1 MKLTLTILFLTFIAI
16 GTLDI
21 SAKPRT
27 KVKITENTVS
37 SLIEGLNSAN
47 LGLKSSSAYM
57 IGELQLS
64 KAVIPL
70 MRILHQDENEEIR
83 IAAALAL
90 YKIGSPIAI
99 HAVKQ
104 SIKFDESERVSKL
117 CASFYSEYLK
127 QKFNDE
133 EINVDVVKT
142 ALK

>member
-1 MKLTLTILFLTFIAI
+1 MKLTLTIILITIIAI
-16 GTLDI
+16 ATLDI
-21 SAKPRT
+21 SAKPKI

-37 SLIEGLNSAN
+37 SLIEGLNSDN

-70 MRILHQDENEEIR
+70 LRILHQDENDEMR
-83 IAAALAL
+83 IVAALAL

-99 HAVKQ
+99 QAVKQ
-104 SIKFDESERVSKL
+104 SIRFDESERVSKL
-117 CASFYSEYLK
+117 CASFYGEYLK
-127 QKFNDE
+127 NKINDE
-133 EINVDVVKT
+133 RINVDVAKT